1 MAATSRLHARL
12 DEVSLDDGR
21 VGLTWVIDE
30 PGSRTSHALV
40 DRGRVWL
47 VDPTDEPAALERS
60 LSLGRPVAVVQ
71 LLDRHNR
78 DCAALAARLDVPHLK
93 VPAGLPGAPF
103 EVIPVVNVRVWREVA
118 LWWPEPRVLVVA
130 EAIGTAATY
139 APGPLGAGVSL
150 GLRLWP
156 PRRLAAYR
164 PEHLLVGHGPARHG
178 PGATAALH
186 EALAR
191 SRRDLPRAVIALPR
205 ALAKARPAPPR

>member
-1 MAATSRLHARL
+1 VPLAESP
-12 DEVSLDDGR
+12 
-21 VGLTWVIDE
+21 VGLTWVVDESAVGLTWVADE
-30 PGSRTSHALV
+30 PMARASHALV

-47 VDPTDEPAALERS
+47 VDPIDEPAALERS
-60 LSLGRPVAVVQ
+60 LALGRPVAVVQ

-78 DCAALAARLDVPHLK
+78 DCAALAARLGVPHLK
-93 VPAGLPGAPF
+93 VPAGLPDAPF
-103 EVIPVVNVRVWREVA
+103 EVIPVVSVRVWREVA
-118 LWWPEPRVLVVA
+118 LWWSEARTLVVA

-139 APGPLGAGVSL
+139 AAGPLGAGVSL

-164 PEHLLVGHGPARHG
+164 PEHLLVGHGPALHG

-191 SRRDLPRAVIALPR
+191 SRRDLPRAVVALPR
-205 ALAKARPAPPR
+205 ELARTRHTSSR